1 MDATS
6 AAKATAP
13 AVADLASYFML
24 DMATYVRGGELGFEG
39 LDFYVCGR
47 GGALGEVHGDVVSSA
62 FVFWSPSTV
71 AEAWDKGRG
80 VMSPAEAA
88 THFADVGHGWA
99 ESHLTADV
107 DLDRLAALLDTVL
120 TGARS
125 SAAPLFAAW
134 RLQPEPD
141 PSRSAALVL
150 HRMNVLRELRG
161 GLHGAAMIGHGL
173 DPHVAVS
180 IGGPVMLGLYGYD
193 GPHPDAEGAEAKETW
208 ARAAEAGEVALGAAA
223 FAVLEESE
231 RDELVELV
239 TGLIAPFRS

>member
-1 MDATS
+1 MDALS

-13 AVADLASYFML
+13 AVANLASYFML
-24 DMATYVRGGELGFEG
+24 DMATYAKGGELGFEG

-47 GGALGEVHGDVVSSA
+47 GGALGDVPGDVVSAS

-71 AEAWDKGRG
+71 VDAWEKGRQ
-80 VMSPAEAA
+80 VMSPSEAA
-88 THFADVGHGWA
+88 THFADVSHAWA
-99 ESHLTADV
+99 ESHLTGDV
-107 DLDRLAALLDTVL
+107 DLGRTAALLDTLL

-134 RLQPEPD
+134 RVQPEPD
-141 PSRSAALVL
+141 ASRPAALVL

-173 DPHVAVS
+173 DPHLAVS

-193 GPHPDAEGAEAKETW
+193 GPHPDTEDPGANALW
-208 ARAAEAGEVALGAAA
+208 AAAAEAGEVALGEAA
-223 FAVLEESE
+223 FAVLDEAE
-231 RDELVELV
+231 RDELVDLV
-239 TGLIAPFRS
+239 AALFAPFAS

>member
-1 MDATS
+1 MDALS

-13 AVADLASYFML
+13 AVANIASFFML

-47 GGALGEVHGDVVSSA
+47 GGALGDVPADVVASS
-62 FVFWSPSTV
+62 FVFWNPTTV
-71 AEAWDKGRG
+71 VDAWEKGRQ
-80 VMSPAEAA
+80 VMSPSEAA
-88 THFADVGHGWA
+88 THFADVGYAWA

-107 DLDRLAALLDTVL
+107 DLDRTAALLDTML

-134 RLQPEPD
+134 RVQPEPD

-161 GLHGAAMIGHGL
+161 GLHGAAMIGHGFE
-173 DPHVAVS
+173 PHVAVTL
-180 IGGPVMLGLYGYD
+180 GGPGMLGLYGYD
-193 GPHPDAEGAEAKETW
+193 GPHPDAETDDAKALW
-208 ARAAEAGEVALGAAA
+208 AAAAEAGEVALGGAA
-223 FAVLEESE
+223 FAVLDESE
-231 RDELVELV
+231 RDELV
-239 TGLIAPFRS
+239 GLLTDLYAPFTG

>member
-62 FVFWSPSTV
+62 FVFWTPTTV
-71 AEAWDKGRG
+71 AEAWDKGRK

-88 THFADVGHGWA
+88 THFADVGHQWA
-99 ESHLTADV
+99 ESHLSTDV
-107 DLDRLAALLDTVL
+107 DLDRLAVLLDTVL

-141 PSRSAALVL
+141 PSRVAALVL

-193 GPHPDAEGAEAKETW
+193 GPHPDAEDAEVKALWK
-208 ARAAEAGEVALGAAA
+208 AAAEAGEVALGAAA
-223 FAVLEESE
+223 FSVLDEPE
-231 RDELVELV
+231 RDELVELM

>member
-13 AVADLASYFML
+13 AVAGLASYFML
-24 DMATYVRGGELGFEG
+24 DMGTYAKGNELGFEG

-47 GGALGEVHGDVVSSA
+47 GGALGDVHGDVVSAA
-62 FVFWSPSTV
+62 FVFWTPTTV
-71 AEAWDKGRG
+71 VDAWEKGRQ
-80 VMSPAEAA
+80 VMSPGEAA
-88 THFADVGHGWA
+88 THFADVSHTWA

-107 DLDRLAALLDTVL
+107 DLVRTADLLDTML

-134 RLQPEPD
+134 RVQPEPN
-141 PSRSAALVL
+141 PSRPAALVL

-180 IGGPVMLGLYGYD
+180 IGGPVMLGLYGYE
-193 GPHPDAEGAEAKETW
+193 GPHPDAEDPATQAVW
-208 ARAAEAGEVALGAAA
+208 AAAAEAGEIALGAAA
-223 FAVLEESE
+223 FAVLDESE
-231 RDELVELV
+231 RDELVELL
-239 TGLIAPFRS
+239 TALFAPFAS